1 MRGLRRRLQIKKQVK
16 KQVAKQIADAT
27 GPAGPPGAARA
38 YAAVGAHFFNPC
50 TGGTGGD
57 ECTFS
62 QSKGITSVTRQST
75 GTYCVTAPGISSA
88 DVAAAVTVDWSNSN
102 NPEGKRERNDL
113 GGLGRMQRGGVR
125 GSHGSPLRHDRRP
138 GRWPNNVSAV
148 GPAAAADDVAFTIVI
163 P

>member
-1 MRGLRRRLQIKKQVK
+1 MRGLRRRLQSKKQVK

-102 NPEGKRERNDL
+102 NPEGNASAMTSEVLDACSAGEFEVHTDRHSVMTVDQ
-113 GGLGRMQRGGVR
+113 GGGPTTCPRSGQQ
-125 GSHGSPLRHDRRP
+125 PRRTTW
-138 GRWPNNVSAV
+138 RSRS
-148 GPAAAADDVAFTIVI
+148 
-163 P
+163 